1 MAPRQKST
9 GPSNIPAKATGSQKD
24 LVSNSH
30 AINTSLSA
38 NVASVPSNRVPNQAP
53 AHQGVSQS
61 ADGIEKLTLTSDAP
75 LHHSTNESTTDGM
88 PVAQGVDD
96 DRSHLSGSSAKPA
109 SFDTK
114 SMASE
119 NTFAMDE
126 KESLRP
132 DDSASVQAA
141 DEDEPIF
148 GPPVPGRPDGQ
159 VSLDGSSSGSRG
171 PLHDAPINV
180 GAVARRFPMS
190 IMANPP
196 RFGDILPHV
205 PPSLPPNGTPLNS
218 FPTNADGVESL
229 PQYAASPAPPD
240 EKIIEAMGTP
250 KDRLLLLQLEEKF
263 LAFITQS
270 RYALCGN
277 APLSSHSP
285 LCRDAMLDLPPQN
298 SYERL
303 LAHKL
308 ADYYKLDH
316 YNPTD
321 TNSIRLYKTAEVRLY
336 VTSGT
341 YRRSC

>member
-1 MAPRQKST
+1 MAPLQKST

-24 LVSNSH
+24 LVSNLH

-38 NVASVPSNRVPNQAP
+38 NVASVSSKRVPNQAP
-53 AHQGVSQS
+53 AHQGVSEG
-61 ADGIEKLTLTSDAP
+61 ADGMEKLTLTSDAS
-75 LHHSTNESTTDGM
+75 LHHSTNESTTDCM
-88 PVAQGVDD
+88 QVAQGTDD

-159 VSLDGSSSGSRG
+159 VSLDGSNSGSRG
-171 PLHDAPINV
+171 PLHDAPISV

-205 PPSLPPNGTPLNS
+205 PPSLPQNGTPLHS
-218 FPTNADGVESL
+218 FPTNPDGVEP
-229 PQYAASPAPPD
+229 PQQYPASPPPPD

-270 RYALCGN
+270 RYARCGN
-277 APLSSHSP
+277 DALSSRLP

-308 ADYYKLDH
+308 ADYYNLAH
-316 YNPTD
+316 YNPGD
-321 TNSIRLYKTAEVRLY
+321 TNSIRLYKTAELRLY

-341 YRRSC
+341 YPRSC